1 MRLTESEIR
10 AIQETFLDVFESGEI
25 FLFGSR
31 IDDTKR
37 GGDIDLY
44 ISTPY
49 KDGLVRRKIDFLVK
63 LKRKIGE
70 QKIDVVL
77 DRGQDNPIDRVAKQG
92 VLLCKK

>member
-1 MRLTESEIR
+1 VRLTESEIR

-44 ISTPY
+44 ISVPY
-49 KDGLVRRKIDFLVK
+49 RDGLVKRKIDFLVK

-77 DRGQDNPIDRVAKQG
+77 DRGKDNPIDRVAKKG